1 MLVSIQQTKLT
12 HMGFY
17 FTRLIYWKYQ
27 MGWEAWGSGKGMNPN
42 QSAMS
47 QVYQTPWA
55 RNFTLTD

>member
-1 MLVSIQQTKLT
+1 
-12 HMGFY
+12 MGFY